1 MLLDH
6 RASVLLLVD
15 IQERLMPAMHEPLRV
30 IANAAILLG
39 AAYRLG
45 VPVIVTEQY
54 PKGLGHTVPDIAG
67 LIRDRDAVMPKLT
80 FSAAADP
87 ATLARLRQSRR
98 GQVLIAGVEAHVCVL
113 QTAIGLV
120 QAGYQVFVVADATSA
135 RSPHNVALAME
146 RLTLNG
152 VSVVSTEMALF
163 EWLGRAGTDEFRD
176 LSRLIR

>member
-6 RASVLLLVD
+6 RASLLLLID
-15 IQERLMPAMHEPLRV
+15 IQEKLMPAMHEPQRV

-54 PKGLGHTVPDIAG
+54 PKGLGHTVPEIAG
-67 LIRDRDAVMPKLT
+67 LIRDRDAIMPKIT
-80 FSAAADP
+80 FSAAADVS
-87 ATLARLRQSRR
+87 TMARLRQSRR
-98 GQVLIAGVEAHVCVL
+98 GQVLIAGAEAHVCVL
-113 QTAIGLV
+113 QTAIALV
-120 QAGYQVFVVADATSA
+120 QAGYQVFVAADATSA
-135 RSPHNVALAME
+135 REQRNVELAMD

-152 VSVVSTEMALF
+152 ISVISTEMALF
-163 EWLGRAGTDEFRD
+163 EWLARAGTDEFRE